1 MEKVIGFHNPTEEY
15 GFLSNWYLSNFT
27 KNGIEFSSM
36 EQYMMYGKAMCFH
49 DETIAKQ
56 ILQTDDVT
64 RIKEL
69 GRLVSNYNDQ
79 IWSGMRQII
88 VYEGLVEKFS
98 QNQELSD
105 ALLNTGDAF
114 LAECAVKDKVW
125 GIGLSMTDPKRLELS
140 LWRGQNLL
148 GFALMMVRNRYYIDQ
163 FKIIYNKYFK
173 RIKIINDNSIQQ
185 KWYLYRRCTGIINET
200 IYNYKKRR

>member
-1 MEKVIGFHNPTEEY
+1 
-15 GFLSNWYLSNFT
+15 
-27 KNGIEFSSM
+27 
-36 EQYMMYGKAMCFH
+36 MMYGKAMCFH

-125 GIGLSMTDPKRLELS
+125 GIGLSMTDPKRLERTEPAWLCIDD
-140 LWRGQNLL
+140 GQKEIEIDIILTNL
-148 GFALMMVRNRYYIDQ
+148 R
-163 FKIIYNKYFK
+163 
-173 RIKIINDNSIQQ
+173 
-185 KWYLYRRCTGIINET
+185 
-200 IYNYKKRR
+200 

>member
-114 LAECAVKDKVW
+114 LAECAVKDKAW
-125 GIGLSMTDPKRLELS
+125 GIGLSMTDPKRLEPS

-148 GFALMMVRNRYYIDQ
+148 GFALMMVR
-163 FKIIYNKYFK
+163 
-173 RIKIINDNSIQQ
+173 
-185 KWYLYRRCTGIINET
+185 
-200 IYNYKKRR
+200 KKLK

>member
-36 EQYMMYGKAMCFH
+36 EQYMTCGKAMCFH

-148 GFALMMVRNRYYIDQ
+148 GFALMMVR
-163 FKIIYNKYFK
+163 
-173 RIKIINDNSIQQ
+173 
-185 KWYLYRRCTGIINET
+185 
-200 IYNYKKRR
+200 KKLK

>member
-69 GRLVSNYNDQ
+69 GRLKS
-79 IWSGMRQII
+79 RQ
-88 VYEGLVEKFS
+88 KHS
-98 QNQELSD
+98 QK
-105 ALLNTGDAF
+105 LLCDV
-114 LAECAVKDKVW
+114 C
-125 GIGLSMTDPKRLELS
+125 
-140 LWRGQNLL
+140 
-148 GFALMMVRNRYYIDQ
+148 
-163 FKIIYNKYFK
+163 
-173 RIKIINDNSIQQ
+173 IQ
-185 KWYLYRRCTGIINET
+185 LIEV
-200 IYNYKKRR
+200 

>member
-1 MEKVIGFHNPTEEY
+1 
-15 GFLSNWYLSNFT
+15 
-27 KNGIEFSSM
+27 
-36 EQYMMYGKAMCFH
+36 MMYGKAMCFH

-105 ALLNTGDAF
+105 ALLNTGDVV
-114 LAECAVKDKVW
+114 LCQDLVQVK
-125 GIGLSMTDPKRLELS
+125 M
-140 LWRGQNLL
+140 
-148 GFALMMVRNRYYIDQ
+148 RN
-163 FKIIYNKYFK
+163 FSPF
-173 RIKIINDNSIQQ
+173 
-185 KWYLYRRCTGIINET
+185 
-200 IYNYKKRR
+200 

>member
-1 MEKVIGFHNPTEEY
+1 
-15 GFLSNWYLSNFT
+15 
-27 KNGIEFSSM
+27 
-36 EQYMMYGKAMCFH
+36 MMYGKAMCFH

-114 LAECAVKDKVW
+114 F
-125 GIGLSMTDPKRLELS
+125 R
-140 LWRGQNLL
+140 
-148 GFALMMVRNRYYIDQ
+148 
-163 FKIIYNKYFK
+163 IISYCLFCLFCF
-173 RIKIINDNSIQQ
+173 NSFFHAI
-185 KWYLYRRCTGIINET
+185 
-200 IYNYKKRR
+200 

>member
-1 MEKVIGFHNPTEEY
+1 
-15 GFLSNWYLSNFT
+15 
-27 KNGIEFSSM
+27 
-36 EQYMMYGKAMCFH
+36 MMYGKAMCFH

-125 GIGLSMTDPKRLELS
+125 GIGLSMTDPKRILWS
-140 LWRGQNLL
+140 ICGSWRGQNLL
-148 GFALMMVRNRYYIDQ
+148 GFALMMVR
-163 FKIIYNKYFK
+163 
-173 RIKIINDNSIQQ
+173 
-185 KWYLYRRCTGIINET
+185 
-200 IYNYKKRR
+200 KKLK

>member
-1 MEKVIGFHNPTEEY
+1 
-15 GFLSNWYLSNFT
+15 
-27 KNGIEFSSM
+27 
-36 EQYMMYGKAMCFH
+36 MMYGKAMCFH

-105 ALLNTGDAF
+105 ALL
-114 LAECAVKDKVW
+114 AECAVKDKVW
-125 GIGLSMTDPKRLELS
+125 GIGLSMTDPKRLEPS

-148 GFALMMVRNRYYIDQ
+148 GFALMMVR
-163 FKIIYNKYFK
+163 
-173 RIKIINDNSIQQ
+173 
-185 KWYLYRRCTGIINET
+185 
-200 IYNYKKRR
+200 KKLK

>member
-1 MEKVIGFHNPTEEY
+1 
-15 GFLSNWYLSNFT
+15 
-27 KNGIEFSSM
+27 
-36 EQYMMYGKAMCFH
+36 MMYGKAMCFH

-125 GIGLSMTDPKRLELS
+125 GIGLSMTDPKRLEPS

-148 GFALMMVRNRYYIDQ
+148 GIDDGQ
-163 FKIIYNKYFK
+163 KEIEIDIILTNL
-173 RIKIINDNSIQQ
+173 R
-185 KWYLYRRCTGIINET
+185 
-200 IYNYKKRR
+200 

>member
-1 MEKVIGFHNPTEEY
+1 
-15 GFLSNWYLSNFT
+15 
-27 KNGIEFSSM
+27 
-36 EQYMMYGKAMCFH
+36 MMYGKAMCFH

-105 ALLNTGDAF
+105 ALLNTGDVV
-114 LAECAVKDKVW
+114 LCQDLV
-125 GIGLSMTDPKRLELS
+125 
-140 LWRGQNLL
+140 
-148 GFALMMVRNRYYIDQ
+148 Q
-163 FKIIYNKYFK
+163 FKMRNF
-173 RIKIINDNSIQQ
+173 SPF
-185 KWYLYRRCTGIINET
+185 
-200 IYNYKKRR
+200 

>member
-1 MEKVIGFHNPTEEY
+1 
-15 GFLSNWYLSNFT
+15 
-27 KNGIEFSSM
+27 
-36 EQYMMYGKAMCFH
+36 MMYGKAMCFH

-105 ALLNTGDAF
+105 ALLKKGDVV
-114 LAECAVKDKVW
+114 LCQDLV
-125 GIGLSMTDPKRLELS
+125 
-140 LWRGQNLL
+140 
-148 GFALMMVRNRYYIDQ
+148 Q
-163 FKIIYNKYFK
+163 FKIRKF
-173 RIKIINDNSIQQ
+173 SP
-185 KWYLYRRCTGIINET
+185 L
-200 IYNYKKRR
+200 

>member
-1 MEKVIGFHNPTEEY
+1 MLEFVVWKVEIVWKKLLVFIIQQKNM
-15 GFLSNWYLSNFT
+15 YLSNFT

-125 GIGLSMTDPKRLELS
+125 GIGLSSVWNRHYGEDRTCL
-140 LWRGQNLL
+140 
-148 GFALMMVRNRYYIDQ
+148 ALH
-163 FKIIYNKYFK
+163 
-173 RIKIINDNSIQQ
+173 
-185 KWYLYRRCTGIINET
+185 
-200 IYNYKKRR
+200 

>member
-1 MEKVIGFHNPTEEY
+1 
-15 GFLSNWYLSNFT
+15 
-27 KNGIEFSSM
+27 
-36 EQYMMYGKAMCFH
+36 MMYGKAMCFH

-125 GIGLSMTDPKRLELS
+125 GIGLSMTDTKRLEPS

-148 GFALMMVRNRYYIDQ
+148 GFALMMVR
-163 FKIIYNKYFK
+163 
-173 RIKIINDNSIQQ
+173 
-185 KWYLYRRCTGIINET
+185 
-200 IYNYKKRR
+200 KKLK

>member
-1 MEKVIGFHNPTEEY
+1 
-15 GFLSNWYLSNFT
+15 
-27 KNGIEFSSM
+27 
-36 EQYMMYGKAMCFH
+36 MMYGKAMCFH

-98 QNQELSD
+98 KNQELSD

-125 GIGLSMTDPKRLELS
+125 GIGLSMTDPKRLEPS

-148 GFALMMVRNRYYIDQ
+148 GFALMMVR
-163 FKIIYNKYFK
+163 K
-173 RIKIINDNSIQQ
+173 NDNSIRQ
-185 KWYLYRRCTGIINET
+185 KWYLYGRCTGIINET

>member
-1 MEKVIGFHNPTEEY
+1 MTVVCFHNPSEENGY
-15 GFLSNWYLSNFT
+15 LSNWYPCRFT
-27 KNGIEFSSM
+27 VEGVDFSSM

-105 ALLNTGDAF
+105 ALLNTGDVV
-114 LAECAVKDKVW
+114 LCQDLVQVK
-125 GIGLSMTDPKRLELS
+125 M
-140 LWRGQNLL
+140 
-148 GFALMMVRNRYYIDQ
+148 RN
-163 FKIIYNKYFK
+163 FSPF
-173 RIKIINDNSIQQ
+173 
-185 KWYLYRRCTGIINET
+185 
-200 IYNYKKRR
+200 